1 MDIEKVKEKVIKSIG
16 ENYTVDL
23 EILQGYDE
31 EGNINNDNNFYLGNI
46 VNKETKEKI
55 EIQINKNIDMAL
67 SVMLKK
73 DNEVKFCGIEEIGEE
88 LWKM

>member
-16 ENYTVDL
+16 KDYTVDL

-55 EIQINKNIDMAL
+55 KIQINKNIDIAL

-73 DNEVKFCGIEEIGEE
+73 DNKVKFCGIEEIGEE

>member
-73 DNEVKFCGIEEIGEE
+73 DNKVKFCGIEEIREE

>member
-46 VNKETKEKI
+46 VNKETKE
-55 EIQINKNIDMAL
+55 NIDIAL

-73 DNEVKFCGIEEIGEE
+73 DNKVKFCGIEEIGEE